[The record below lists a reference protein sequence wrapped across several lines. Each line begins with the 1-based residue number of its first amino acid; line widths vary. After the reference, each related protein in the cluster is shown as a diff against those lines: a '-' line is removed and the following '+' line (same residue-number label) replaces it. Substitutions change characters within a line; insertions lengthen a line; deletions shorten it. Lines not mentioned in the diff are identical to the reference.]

1 MMAARDEAAAV
12 ERATTLATARRL
24 CVEWAYWSLRTNI
37 RTGYEPFMSTGGIE
51 RYYNNKARWQY
62 ETPPPR
68 MPEANEISGLAV
80 QCAFIHLPDKP
91 YRSILRAEYC
101 VRPFIVPLKEGELE
115 AFVARR
121 ARVSLG
127 AYNLTLERALLA
139 LANVMKRQGSWPR
152 E

>member
-12 ERATTLATARRL
+12 ERATTLAAARRL
-24 CVEWAYWSLRTNI
+24 CSEWAYWALRTNI

-51 RYYNNKARWQY
+51 RYYRAPWQWD
-62 ETPPPR
+62 TPPPR

-80 QCAFIHLPDKP
+80 QRAFIRLPDRP
-91 YRSILRAEYC
+91 YRSILRAEFC

-115 AFVARR
+115 AFIARR
-121 ARVSLG
+121 ARVSQG

-139 LANVMKRQGSWPR
+139 LANVMKRQGSWR
-152 E
+152 RD